1 MEELQSETRMLL
13 VLMRRALHKEWN
25 KEIVFDPDCN
35 LEKLRDMIQRQSLA
49 AMVYPVL
56 KQQKEEPWGRLKAA
70 VKPLYDKNIH
80 CGLIQ
85 EYEIQ
90 NLLDGM
96 ERDGVDCLP
105 MKGWIMREYYPEP
118 QMRSMGDFDVLIRKL
133 DSDAMRK
140 WMEQRGYKAVKI
152 YRAFHDE
159 YSKPPCMY
167 VELHRSLLDKSYLEP
182 DEIRWLEKQEKAF
195 WNPENLVPGKKHQ
208 YQLTDELF
216 YVHHI
221 SHFQKHF
228 TYSGAGIRHLADI
241 YLLLQKKGHQL
252 DWAYIDRQMEQLHLL
267 AFSKKVRQMA
277 ECCFAGQ
284 ELDPETTLVV
294 KYLTEAGVYGGTE
307 LHENLEVLER
317 GGESFGRGRARSILQ
332 RTFPPL
338 EKMSEWYRPLR
349 RCPWLLPFYWI
360 MRIGRIVLKE
370 RGKIQRMVQCQTE
383 EKYKAIKEV
392 YRAAG
397 IAEDRDENGKETID
411 SI

>member
-13 VLMRRALHKEWN
+13 VLMRRALQGEWN
-25 KEIVFDPDCN
+25 GKIDFDPACN
-35 LEKLRDMIQRQSLA
+35 PEKLQDMIRRQSLA
-49 AMVYPVL
+49 PMVYPVL
-56 KQQKEEPWGRLKAA
+56 KQQKGEPWDRLRAA
-70 VKPLYDKNIH
+70 IKPLYDRNVH

-105 MKGWIMREYYPEP
+105 MKGWILRDCYPQP
-118 QMRSMGDFDVLIRKL
+118 LMRSMGDFDVLVR
-133 DSDAMRK
+133 DTDCRRMQT
-140 WMEQRGYKAVKI
+140 WMESKGYTTVEAGQT
-152 YRAFHDE
+152 FHDE
-159 YSKPPCMY
+159 YCKAPCMY
-167 VELHRSLLDKSYLEP
+167 VELHHSLLDKSYLES
-182 DEIRWLEKQEKAF
+182 DEIRWLEEQEKIF
-195 WNPENLVPGKKHQ
+195 WSPENLVPGKKHQ
-208 YQLTDELF
+208 YRLTDELF

-228 TYSGAGIRHLADI
+228 TYSGAGIRHLADT
-241 YLLLQKKGHQL
+241 YLFLQKKGHRM

-267 AFSKKVRQMA
+267 AFSKRVRRMA

-284 ELDPETTLVV
+284 ELDPETALVV
-294 KYLTEAGVYGGTE
+294 NYLTEAGVYGGTE
-307 LHENLEVLER
+307 LHETLEILER
-317 GGESFGRGRARSILQ
+317 GGENFGSGRARSFLR

-349 RCPWLLPFYWI
+349 RCPWLLPFYWS

-383 EKYKAIKEV
+383 KKYEAIKEV

-397 IAEDRDENGKETID
+397 IAEDRDGSGKETID